1 MNQSKGVVKKYCKVC
16 HDSGKSEK
24 EYTSHFTREN
34 RHPNAR
40 IICPILKALECR
52 YCCKSGHTVKYCPVL
67 KNNKKYVKKE
77 KAEKVEKVEKVEKTE
92 KKDVNKFACLFEE
105 EVQEEF
111 LKPIVSYA
119 SVLKTEQKKVEPET
133 NIMINPKVLEQ
144 TVAVEVAVEPLAT
157 YVPRRRVL
165 DWAAECDSDSDD
177 E

>member
-1 MNQSKGVVKKYCKVC
+1 MNQSKGAVTKYCKVC

-34 RHPNAR
+34 RDPNAR

-52 YCCKSGHTVKYCPVL
+52 YCFKSGHTVKYCPVL
-67 KNNKKYVKKE
+67 KNKKKYVKK
-77 KAEKVEKVEKVEKTE
+77 EKVEKVEKTE
-92 KKDVNKFACLFEE
+92 KKEVNKFACLFEDE
-105 EVQEEF
+105 DQETF
-111 LKPIVSYA
+111 LKPIISYA
-119 SVLKTEQKKVEPET
+119 SVLKSEQKKVEPET
-133 NIMINPKVLEQ
+133 SIMMNPKVLDQ
-144 TVAVEVAVEPLAT
+144 TVTVEVAVKPLAT

>member
-1 MNQSKGVVKKYCKVC
+1 MSKSNSVVKKYCKVC

-34 RHPNAR
+34 RDPNAR

-67 KNNKKYVKKE
+67 KNNKNYKKKVTNEKKE
-77 KAEKVEKVEKVEKTE
+77 ET
-92 KKDVNKFACLFEE
+92 NKFACLYDEE
-105 EVQEEF
+105 SDDEKESAPVT
-111 LKPIVSYA
+111 PIISYA
-119 SVLKTEQKKVEPET
+119 SVLKTDQKKVVEPK
-133 NIMINPKVLEQ
+133 MLDPVVLE
-144 TVAVEVAVEPLAT
+144 AVEEVKPNVFMA
-157 YVPRRRVL
+157 PRRRVL